1 MLRSDNALGAPMV
14 SWPAEKRKLQDAL
27 LLEQW
32 PPEMLA
38 NLFSF
43 YWRGP
48 VRRHYSLRFGQV
60 PWGSPVHGFPFTDLL
75 QKDTY
80 SGQIVS

>member
-1 MLRSDNALGAPMV
+1 MV

-38 NLFSF
+38 NLFS
-43 YWRGP
+43 YYLRGP